1 LHSIN
6 ENKHPIL
13 RKRKNKKNLVN
24 PGTVNREVGLLR
36 SMMNLASEWFDLEL
50 KPIKYDMAKEE
61 PKERI
66 LTEQKIRRLIENSEE
81 PLKHIILVALNT
93 GMRKAEILNL
103 EWDQVNLEEG
113 FIRIEA
119 QRSKNRKIRV
129 IQLNNSMKEVFYKL
143 HYNRNGSRYIFINI
157 L

>member
-1 LHSIN
+1 MQ
-6 ENKHPIL
+6 L
-13 RKRKNKKNLVN
+13 RKYLLVF
-24 PGTVNREVGLLR
+24 L
-36 SMMNLASEWFDLEL
+36 SF
-50 KPIKYDMAKEE
+50 KYEMAKEE

-66 LTEQKIRRLIENSEE
+66 LTEQEIRRLIENSEP
-81 PLKHIILVALNT
+81 PLRHIILVALNT
-93 GMRKAEILNL
+93 GIRKAEILNL

-129 IQLNNSMKEVFYKL
+129 IPLNNSMKEVFYKL
-143 HYNRNGSRYIFINI
+143 HYSRNGNRYIFINI